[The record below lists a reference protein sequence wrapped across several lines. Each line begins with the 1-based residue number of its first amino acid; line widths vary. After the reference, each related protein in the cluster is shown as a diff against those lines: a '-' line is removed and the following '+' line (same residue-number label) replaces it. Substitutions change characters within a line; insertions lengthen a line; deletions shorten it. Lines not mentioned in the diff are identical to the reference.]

1 MKLGYFDIFLKAGAV
16 ISPPTRRPLPGR
28 PHGHTRGRREGA
40 CDHLQEL
47 RRKDGRPQERGLS
60 REPGDRCGDCH
71 KGEDSPPGRGIEE
84 GGPFGRGLDLTGGMR
99 KVAKE
104 KAKGYGVKI
113 GFVRADASMLPFAEG
128 SFERVVASMGLH
140 ETGPGAVTE
149 ILSEAKRVLQPG
161 GGLAIMDFHR
171 AEGMAGKAQSLFF
184 TFFEGETARDW
195 VGTDIQSLLS
205 GLGFKACG
213 GWVLSG

>member
-1 MKLGYFDIFLKAGAV
+1 MRKPRPTHYCLYDWLAPLYDLGVWLA
-16 ISPPTRRPLPGR
+16 SL
-28 PHGHTRGRREGA
+28 
-40 CDHLQEL
+40 
-47 RRKDGRPQERGLS
+47 
-60 REPGDRCGDCH
+60 
-71 KGEDSPPGRGIEE
+71 
-84 GGPFGRGLDLTGGMR
+84 PFGGEARLRERLLDEAEIKEGTRVLEIFSGTGTLSVMAAKRGTKATALDVTGGML

-205 GLGFKACG
+205 GLGFKDFRRSFLIDRSLQI
-213 GWVLSG
+213 VTVKKR